1 MSGIYNARRNRCS
14 DGRRTNVHRSGRTRG
29 LGDKDRLSATHN
41 IHGAAIRNRQCARA
55 NTIRC
60 FELAEGK
67 TSLTMAT
74 DLAVRRALEN
84 RWIRFDR

>member
-1 MSGIYNARRNRCS
+1 MASHGKVRR
-14 DGRRTNVHRSGRTRG
+14 NVHRSGRTRG

-41 IHGAAIRNRQCARA
+41 IHGAAIRNRQRARA
-55 NTIRC
+55 NTIRR

>member
-1 MSGIYNARRNRCS
+1 MVPPFATVSVPVLIHRR
-14 DGRRTNVHRSGRTRG
+14 
-29 LGDKDRLSATHN
+29 
-41 IHGAAIRNRQCARA
+41 
-55 NTIRC
+55 

-84 RWIRFDR
+84 RWIRFNR